1 MKKTIF
7 VIIFIVCV
15 FGFTNKVQASE
26 YGDIDSYNFD
36 DLQKILDTDLSN
48 KDMEF
53 VDVVKGIISGDSEN
67 VFKNLFGNLK
77 DSILAEITYNKD
89 ALVRVIIIAILAAF
103 LTSLSAIVTNN
114 QISETG
120 FFITYM
126 LLITILLAAFTVI
139 TNVASTV
146 ISQLLDFMRALIPSY
161 FLAVGFAGGS
171 LTSMAFYEITL
182 VLITVVNYLFLYI
195 IIPAINIYVVLLLIN
210 NVSKEDFISRL
221 ADLLK
226 TIINWTLKTIL
237 GVVLGINVIQSMCL
251 PIADSLKTTAL
262 KKAVTMIPGV
272 GNATNAITQVLIGS
286 GTLIKNGIGAAALV
300 LIVVICITPVL
311 KLCIFSIMYQGTAAI
326 IQPISDKRI
335 INCILSVSEG
345 TKLLIRV
352 VVTGAIL
359 FIITIAII
367 CIATNVA
374 YYSG

>member
-15 FGFTNKVQASE
+15 FGLTNKVQASE
-26 YGDIDSYNFD
+26 YADIDSYNFD
-36 DLQKILDTDLSN
+36 DLQEILDTDLGN

-89 ALVRVIIIAILAAF
+89 ALVRVIIIAVLAAF

-226 TIINWTLKTIL
+226 TIINWILKTIL

>member
-36 DLQKILDTDLSN
+36 DLQKILDTDLGN
-48 KDMEF
+48 KDMKF
-53 VDVVKGIISGDSEN
+53 VDVIKGIISGDSEN